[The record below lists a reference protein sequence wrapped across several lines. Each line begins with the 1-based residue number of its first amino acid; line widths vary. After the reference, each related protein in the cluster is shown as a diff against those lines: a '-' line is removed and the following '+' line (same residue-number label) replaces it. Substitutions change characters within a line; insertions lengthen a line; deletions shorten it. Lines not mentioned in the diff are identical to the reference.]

1 MRNDPF
7 DLTSRPPVIG
17 RIVGA
22 TITLVCVLIVYDGWA
37 ALELLDV
44 VFIVVGPIVAFF
56 TSHIFSSSLVQ
67 QVQLGRRPTMQE
79 RLATARFES
88 RFLLLAV
95 PPLGVLLV
103 LRVANVTLTDSV
115 QVVIWLEALSL
126 SFWAGLAAWYA
137 GLRGRS
143 LALSILGGLVVSII
157 VLSLQVFLQPGKAVN
172 NGEAAPAE
180 PSGAVV
186 LVTAADSTCSPTTES
201 DGPARD
207 PSTSAQSSRF
217 SSGPIPRPGR
227 RSGRTPTATAEH
239 RRRHASIGSCR
250 PPSRNSP
257 VVGDASAPEDG
268 RELSWQA
275 VRGRP
280 GGRWRMT
287 RIPDRG

>member
-56 TSHIFSSSLVQ
+56 TSHTFSSSLVQ
-67 QVQLGRRPTMQE
+67 QVQLERRPTMQE
-79 RLATARFES
+79 RLATVRFES

-143 LALSILGGLVVSII
+143 LALSFLGGLVVSII

-186 LVTAADSTCSPTTES
+186 LAIRESAAVGGDGDVVPPTDPSSAVAASSASCTCSPS
-201 DGPARD
+201 W
-207 PSTSAQSSRF
+207 SR
-217 SSGPIPRPGR
+217 
-227 RSGRTPTATAEH
+227 
-239 RRRHASIGSCR
+239 R
-250 PPSRNSP
+250 PPP
-257 VVGDASAPEDG
+257 P
-268 RELSWQA
+268 
-275 VRGRP
+275 
-280 GGRWRMT
+280 
-287 RIPDRG
+287 

>member
-22 TITLVCVLIVYDGWA
+22 TITVVCVLIVYDGWA

-67 QVQLGRRPTMQE
+67 QVQLGRRPTIQE
-79 RLATARFES
+79 RLATVRFES

-95 PPLGVLLV
+95 PPLGVLFV

-126 SFWAGLAAWYA
+126 SFWAGLAAWSA

-143 LALSILGGLVVSII
+143 LALSLLGGLVVSII

-186 LVTAADSTCSPTTES
+186 LAIRETAAVGGYGDIVPPTDPSSAVAASSASCTCSPS
-201 DGPARD
+201 W
-207 PSTSAQSSRF
+207 SR
-217 SSGPIPRPGR
+217 
-227 RSGRTPTATAEH
+227 
-239 RRRHASIGSCR
+239 R
-250 PPSRNSP
+250 PPP
-257 VVGDASAPEDG
+257 P
-268 RELSWQA
+268 
-275 VRGRP
+275 
-280 GGRWRMT
+280 
-287 RIPDRG
+287 

>member
-22 TITLVCVLIVYDGWA
+22 TITVVCVLIVYDGWA

-180 PSGAVV
+180 PSGAGE
-186 LVTAADSTCSPTTES
+186 AA
-201 DGPARD
+201 
-207 PSTSAQSSRF
+207 
-217 SSGPIPRPGR
+217 
-227 RSGRTPTATAEH
+227 
-239 RRRHASIGSCR
+239 
-250 PPSRNSP
+250 
-257 VVGDASAPEDG
+257 
-268 RELSWQA
+268 
-275 VRGRP
+275 
-280 GGRWRMT
+280 
-287 RIPDRG
+287 